1 MRRLMRKWRG
11 AGQGAAE
18 AGILEAGLGTPAK
31 LGLILFPF
39 VVIGPLALMFGHA
52 ALDEGTLK
60 AVLAGY
66 VTLGV
71 ILYYPLVRL
80 AGKSIVFDQVG
91 RLMDSCLR
99 IKQGSYATDAAP
111 PVRGDSGDF
120 PGLARQIYWL
130 GHAVAV
136 RERRLNDTLVALEG
150 TRRQI
155 ESSLDYA
162 ARIQRAFLSSPAELA
177 EVFPDSFLWWDQ
189 RDVVG
194 GDLFF
199 VARCPGGI
207 FLGIGDCTGHGV
219 PGAFMTLIAKAAL
232 DRVHLE
238 RFEGDPAGVLSE
250 VNRRMQQWLLD
261 EGGGGEVDDGMDMGL
276 VYLDADDASRLVYAG
291 ARRPL
296 WLERGG
302 AVREIGADR
311 MGLGY
316 SKTPAEAVFANVP
329 VSLLPGDAF
338 FLFSDGLTDQVGGA
352 RDLPLGKRP
361 VRQWL
366 ADTAGAPMA
375 ARRDALIEIYETHRG
390 RNSRRDDVAVLAVRP
405 ISSGGI

>member
-1 MRRLMRKWRG
+1 MRRLLEKWRG
-11 AGQGAAE
+11 SGE
-18 AGILEAGLGTPAK
+18 AGLMAAGLGTPAK

-39 VVIGPLALMFGHA
+39 VVIAPLALMFGQA

-60 AVLAGY
+60 AMLAGY

-91 RLMDSCLR
+91 RLMDSCMR
-99 IKQGSYATDAAP
+99 IKQGNYATACAP
-111 PVRGDSGDF
+111 PVRGEAGDF

-136 RERRLNDTLVALEG
+136 RERRLNDTLVNLESAH
-150 TRRQI
+150 RQI

-177 EVFPDSFLWWDQ
+177 EVFPDSFVWWDQ

-194 GDLFF
+194 GDVFF
-199 VARCPGGI
+199 IARCQGGV
-207 FLGIGDCTGHGV
+207 FVGIGDCTGHGV

-232 DRVHLE
+232 DRVRLE
-238 RFEGDPAGVLSE
+238 RFEGDPAGVLTE
-250 VNRRMQQWLLD
+250 VNRFMQQWLLLQ
-261 EGGGGEVDDGMDMGL
+261 GGGEVDDGMDMGL
-276 VYLDADDASRLVYAG
+276 VYLDADDCSRLVYAG

-296 WLERGG
+296 WIKRG
-302 AVREIGADR
+302 AEVVEIGPDR

-316 SKTPAEAVFANVP
+316 AKTPAEAVFANVP
-329 VSLLPGDAF
+329 VALLPGDAF
-338 FLFSDGLTDQVGGA
+338 VLFSDGVTDQVGGG

-361 VRQWL
+361 LRQWL
-366 ADTAGAPMA
+366 ADTGDQPLAR
-375 ARRDALIEIYETHRG
+375 RRDALVELFETHRG
-390 RNSRRDDVAVLAVRP
+390 RNGRRDDVAVLAVRP
-405 ISSGGI
+405 IALGGI

>member
-1 MRRLMRKWRG
+1 MRRIIQKWRG
-11 AGQGAAE
+11 SGE
-18 AGILEAGLGTPAK
+18 AGLMEAGLGTPAK

-39 VVIGPLALMFGHA
+39 VVIGPLALMFGQA

-91 RLMDSCLR
+91 RLMDSCMR
-99 IKQGSYATDAAP
+99 IKQGNYATACAP
-111 PVRGDSGDF
+111 PVRGEAGDF

-136 RERRLNDTLVALEG
+136 RERRLNDTLVNLESAH
-150 TRRQI
+150 RQI

-177 EVFPDSFLWWDQ
+177 EVFPDSFVWWDQ

-194 GDLFF
+194 GDVFF
-199 VARCPGGI
+199 IARCQGGV
-207 FLGIGDCTGHGV
+207 FVGIGDCTGHGV

-232 DRVHLE
+232 DRVRLE
-238 RFEGDPAGVLSE
+238 RFEGDPAGVLTE
-250 VNRRMQQWLLD
+250 VNRFMQQWLLIQ
-261 EGGGGEVDDGMDMGL
+261 GGGGEVDDGMDMGL
-276 VYLDADDASRLVYAG
+276 VYLDADDCSRLVYAG

-296 WLERGG
+296 WIGRGTE
-302 AVREIGADR
+302 VVEISADR

-329 VSLLPGDAF
+329 VALLPGDAF
-338 FLFSDGLTDQVGGA
+338 VLFSDGVTDQVGGG

-361 VRQWL
+361 LRQWL
-366 ADTAGAPMA
+366 ADTAEKPLGQ
-375 ARRDALIEIYETHRG
+375 RRDALVELFETHRG
-390 RNSRRDDVAVLAVRP
+390 RNGRRDDVAVLAVRP
-405 ISSGGI
+405 IALGGI